1 MPPTPSPSN
10 TNPQPT
16 NPGPPRPTT
25 PRSHS
30 SHPIFGPDSYDID
43 LLEEAA
49 VVEWYAQAPDQK
61 DGARKTVREAAAPFI
76 KWLQEAEEDPKANS
90 SSK

>member
-1 MPPTPSPSN
+1 MH
-10 TNPQPT
+10 
-16 NPGPPRPTT
+16 R
-25 PRSHS
+25 
-30 SHPIFGPDSYDID
+30 
-43 LLEEAA
+43 
-49 VVEWYAQAPDQK
+49 PDQK